1 MTCTERCPLSLGG
14 TSDHTFGNPEVDR
27 FTVSRLLI
35 APLGDHWWL
44 RLPQRRRF
52 FDGQFMASTS
62 SGTRQTKSTQ
72 GVRRSESEQQALE
85 RPTTLAEAAY
95 ESVAASLMEGG
106 YVPGDRLAARTLAAQ
121 LGVSLTPAREAVL
134 RLVSEGALELRNPRT
149 IVVPTLSPQQFKE
162 IYCIRH
168 ALEPTAGRIAATQ
181 LTGEDVKVLEQLLGR
196 MTGHYARGD
205 YRQAFRSNREF
216 LFRIYAAAQMPL
228 VLSFHSGGLAS
239 SRSDVSL
246 ALSNARR
253 SGRCTSNT
261 RRSDICDQSAGCGRP
276 RSCNRKG
283 SAARRGASEP
293 VGIIV
298 ERPRLQY

>member
-1 MTCTERCPLSLGG
+1 MAA
-14 TSDHTFGNPEVDR
+14 
-27 FTVSRLLI
+27 LL
-35 APLGDHWWL
+35 
-44 RLPQRRRF
+44 

-62 SGTRQTKSTQ
+62 SGSRQAQSKRA
-72 GVRRSESEQQALE
+72 VRRSEFEQQALE

-181 LTGEDVKVLEQLLGR
+181 LTSEDVKVLERLLER

-228 VLSFHSGGLAS
+228 VLSFIQAAWLRVGPTFRLLYPILAVPEDAL
-239 SRSDVSL
+239 RIRAEAIAAIKAQDADAL
-246 ALSNARR
+246 A
-253 SGRCTSNT
+253 
-261 RRSDICDQSAGCGRP
+261 
-276 RSCNRKG
+276 
-283 SAARRGASEP
+283 AAIEKDLRRGEALLS
-293 VGIIV
+293 
-298 ERPRLQY
+298 RLIS